1 MSVIHALILL
11 FLWIVTSYLAIKNIE
26 EYYHMQK
33 KLKKRNERIGVIFVV
48 LVCLLFRSVISTYI
62 IYVLMLN
69 ALYYV
74 IHKVFKN
81 KFLDKSFYLCF
92 IIPII
97 IVILGVINVEHLHFT
112 TYNLENSD
120 ISEDIKMAY
129 VSDVHLSTLSS
140 NKLEKIVSKVS
151 AKDYDVFVIDGDLID
166 EFSKDSKTREV
177 IKRLGTI
184 KTKYG
189 LYYVEGNHD
198 LLNNKRRSYL
208 LESGFRVLED
218 EGVLINNNFY
228 LLGRRDLKDKKR
240 VDLNSLTYN
249 LDRPAILLDHQ
260 PNVIKNMDSRI
271 MVQLSGHTHAGQIW
285 PLGYFL
291 KYGYYKDKR
300 LIVSSG
306 VGAWHNQVRTSKY
319 SEIVEINIKKVK
331 NF

>member
-11 FLWIVTSYLAIKNIE
+11 FLWVVTSYLAIKNIE

-33 KLKKRNERIGVIFVV
+33 KVKKQNERIGVIFVV
-48 LVCLLFRSVISTYI
+48 LICLLFRSVISTYI
-62 IYVLMLN
+62 VYFLMLN

-74 IHKVFKN
+74 IHKIFKN

-92 IIPII
+92 LIPIV
-97 IVILGVINVEHLHFT
+97 IVILGVINVSHLHFT

-120 ISEDIKMAY
+120 IYKDIRMAY
-129 VSDVHLSTLSS
+129 VSDVHLSTLSQRKLDKLVEEVS
-140 NKLEKIVSKVS
+140 N
-151 AKDYDVFVIDGDLID
+151 KDYDIFVIDGDLID
-166 EFSKDSKTREV
+166 EFSKDSKTQEV
-177 IKRLGTI
+177 IAKLGTI

-208 LESGFRVLED
+208 IKSGFRVLED
-218 EGVLINNNFY
+218 ESVLIDDNYY
-228 LLGRRDLKDKKR
+228 LIGRRDKKDKKR
-240 VDLNSLTYN
+240 EDLNQLTYN
-249 LDRPAILLDHQ
+249 IDKPIILLDHQ
-260 PNVIKNMDSRI
+260 PNIIKNMDPRVMI
-271 MVQLSGHTHAGQIW
+271 QLSGHTHAGQIW

-306 VGAWHNQVRTSKY
+306 VGAWHNPVRTSKY
-319 SEIVEINIKKVK
+319 SEIVEVNIKKV
-331 NF
+331 